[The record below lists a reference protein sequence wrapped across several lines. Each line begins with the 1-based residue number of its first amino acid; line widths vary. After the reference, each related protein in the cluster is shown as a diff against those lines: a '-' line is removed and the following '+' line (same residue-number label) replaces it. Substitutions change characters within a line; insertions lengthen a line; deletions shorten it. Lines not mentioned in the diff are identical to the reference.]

1 LFQSESTAW
10 ITGPVTRIVQWA
22 EAPVATLH
30 AGLVGRVEEPGGL
43 FIEVELAAAAAEEI
57 AQVMPITGREISV
70 AGSVLALVIGYY
82 RGVCPSRSRAAR
94 AAHPLHRDRG

>member
-1 LFQSESTAW
+1 ML
-10 ITGPVTRIVQWA
+10 
-22 EAPVATLH
+22 LH

-70 AGSVLALVIGYY
+70 AGSVLALVIGFGILQGSMPVPIP
-82 RGVCPSRSRAAR
+82 RGSRGT
-94 AAHPLHRDRG
+94 PLAQRPG